1 MPPEYAYN
9 LYGYPLQEENE
20 RQLKI
25 YKNASKRKHK
35 RYVVTETAKI
45 RILCALFALLALT
58 VMIRYAVINDL
69 TTQNRIMS
77 ETLKSLTAEN
87 QQAVVYINSTTDLCA
102 VERVATEQLDMKKP
116 DGNQVV
122 RLSLDMSNRTVKPQK
137 TQSNFAKGTKKVI
150 AFAMEYLY
158 WGITII
164 TSVNLR

>member
-9 LYGYPLQEENE
+9 HYGYPLQEENQ

-25 YKNASKRKHK
+25 YKNASKRKKK
-35 RYVVTETAKI
+35 RYVVTETAKT
-45 RILCALFALLALT
+45 RVLCALFVLLALT

-69 TTQNRIMS
+69 TMQNSVMAES
-77 ETLKSLTAEN
+77 LKSLTAEN
-87 QQAVVYINSTTDLCA
+87 QQAVVYINSTTDLGV
-102 VERVATEQLDMKKP
+102 VEQVATEELDMKKP

-137 TQSNFAKGTKKVI
+137 TQSNFAKGAKKVI

-158 WGITII
+158 
-164 TSVNLR
+164 